1 MTRHHIEFI
10 PRRSWEPGVDPAD
23 QRWTRTP
30 NVFVGTDE
38 QASLECSELEV
49 AYDRAVTFRAV
60 PIPSTEDEIHYCAGC
75 GGDLRIRLG
84 KDLSCTCPVAL
95 ASTTGVRW
103 VEGKA
108 S

>member
-38 QASLECSELEV
+38 QATLECSELEV

-60 PIPSTEDEIHYCAGC
+60 PIEPEEAEHYCPAC
-75 GGDLRIRLG
+75 GGDYRERMGRDLG
-84 KDLSCTCPVAL
+84 CTCPIAL
-95 ASTTGVRW
+95 ASTSGVRW